1 MRKKNQRQAGGER
14 TWQIQNPPGDCDF
27 SVYWLESSERIPVYS
42 LHSSLIDL
50 TERIIHS
57 TQLTILQT
65 LDEDKSLFFEDNLKI
80 DYENEDWFINIKYF

>member
-1 MRKKNQRQAGGER
+1 MMQ
-14 TWQIQNPPGDCDF
+14 
-27 SVYWLESSERIPVYS
+27 YESSERIPVYS

-80 DYENEDWFINIKYF
+80 DYDHEDWFINIEDFKAVDIYLKVKNQSQ

>member
-1 MRKKNQRQAGGER
+1 MLSMMQ
-14 TWQIQNPPGDCDF
+14 
-27 SVYWLESSERIPVYS
+27 YESSERIPVHS

-65 LDEDKSLFFEDNLKI
+65 LDEDKSLFFDHNLKV
-80 DYENEDWFINIKYF
+80 DYNNEDWFISDFKAYDIYLKVKN

>member
-1 MRKKNQRQAGGER
+1 MLSMMQ
-14 TWQIQNPPGDCDF
+14 
-27 SVYWLESSERIPVYS
+27 YESSERIPVYS

-65 LDEDKSLFFEDNLKI
+65 LDEDKSLFFDHNLKI
-80 DYENEDWFINIKYF
+80 DYNNEDWFVNRYFKAVDTFLKVKN

>member
-1 MRKKNQRQAGGER
+1 MISM
-14 TWQIQNPPGDCDF
+14 IQ
-27 SVYWLESSERIPVYS
+27 YESSERIPVYS

-80 DYENEDWFINIKYF
+80 DYGNEDWFIKANSIAVDIYLKVKNQSQ

>member
-1 MRKKNQRQAGGER
+1 MISMMQ
-14 TWQIQNPPGDCDF
+14 
-27 SVYWLESSERIPVYS
+27 YESSERIPVYS

-65 LDEDKSLFFEDNLKI
+65 LDEDKSFFYQNDL
-80 DYENEDWFINIKYF
+80 